1 MSADSYDVTGNRDF
15 QEHSVCAFLLSGLG
29 NMLLNWVLHQ
39 RARRPIGF
47 LSDPRRLNVAV
58 SRAVA
63 GLVIVGDLQH
73 LARYR
78 LDNDDADADDDDDGE
93 LDVTLMLAMLS
104 TMVLTMAVAVMI
116 TTMFTSMI
124 AMVMTAT
131 MIVTMMTMLTTM
143 LMISAVISLS
153 MDDDNDDDGDEHD
166 NDDDSVQNTWSSHT
180 RNRSRVLC
188 WNTER
193 GWLVRCG
200 VEGDCAYGP
209 GFAKRYTMDAD
220 VDSWLLPLSAVPPEQ
235 ASAAWSTLTA
245 ECPADLEAA
254 AKIAREDA
262 AKAAEDKDQTKLA
275 AEVADEEK
283 RKAEQAEQDRI
294 RAEKNLL
301 SAVKTADAQVGW
313 LAAMSGVVE

>member
-1 MSADSYDVTGNRDF
+1 
-15 QEHSVCAFLLSGLG
+15 
-29 NMLLNWVLHQ
+29 MLLNWVLHQ

-73 LARYR
+73 LARYSAEWKEIVR
-78 LDNDDADADDDDDGE
+78 MGQEQGQFRGDPLWE
-93 LDVTLMLAMLS
+93 EVPS
-104 TMVLTMAVAVMI
+104 S
-116 TTMFTSMI
+116 SM
-124 AMVMTAT
+124 
-131 MIVTMMTMLTTM
+131 
-143 LMISAVISLS
+143 
-153 MDDDNDDDGDEHD
+153 
-166 NDDDSVQNTWSSHT
+166 
-180 RNRSRVLC
+180 
-188 WNTER
+188 
-193 GWLVRCG
+193 
-200 VEGDCAYGP
+200 
-209 GFAKRYTMDAD
+209 
-220 VDSWLLPLSAVPPEQ
+220 PLSAVPPEQ